1 MAKTLSDY
9 ALMDVLSSLTRS
21 CLIATP
27 GKKMPI
33 ADLSNIEGRG
43 LAWLAEEQWKLDA
56 FSEFDQQKLAS
67 GGWIN
72 GFDWAKRTRQGE
84 VIDLA
89 LDKKGEPIHRGHDLY
104 ALAYAKSFGI
114 TPEAVM
120 DNKKNGD
127 GSMRQIGKVQELA
140 LGYEGGVGAFVT
152 FATGYGID
160 LDELGPLVLEAADQG
175 LVNEAR
181 GMYSWLMDK
190 KKGKNT
196 YGLLPDTW
204 VACDVIKRGWRLA
217 HPQVSSWWKQ
227 LEQAFRDAIDN
238 PGVAFQARTVTCH
251 RPLLKSGKPSQ
262 WTTIVLPSG
271 RRLCYPGARIE
282 QETGEVSYMGVNQ
295 FNRKWSRIKTYSGKL
310 AENVTQAFARDVLA
324 FNMPLIEE
332 RGYEIV
338 LSVHDELLTET
349 PDEPEYSSDRLAA
362 WMANVPP
369 WATGLPLA
377 AAGFETYRY
386 RKD

>member
-1 MAKTLSDY
+1 MTS
-9 ALMDVLSSLTRS
+9 
-21 CLIATP
+21 
-27 GKKMPI
+27 
-33 ADLSNIEGRG
+33 RG
-43 LAWLAEEQWKLDA
+43 PLVVH
-56 FSEFDQQKLAS
+56 
-67 GGWIN
+67 N
-72 GFDWAKRTRQGE
+72 C
-84 VIDLA
+84 
-89 LDKKGEPIHRGHDLY
+89 
-104 ALAYAKSFGI
+104 
-114 TPEAVM
+114 
-120 DNKKNGD
+120 
-127 GSMRQIGKVQELA
+127 
-140 LGYEGGVGAFVT
+140 GYEGGGGAFVT

-160 LDELGPLVLEAADQG
+160 LDEMAGPVLETADQG

-324 FNMPLIEE
+324 YNMPLIEE